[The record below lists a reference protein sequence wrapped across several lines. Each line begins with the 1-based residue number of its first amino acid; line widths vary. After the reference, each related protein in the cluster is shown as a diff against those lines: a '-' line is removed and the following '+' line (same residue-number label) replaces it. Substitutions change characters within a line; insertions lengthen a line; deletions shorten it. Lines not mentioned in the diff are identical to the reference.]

1 MEITKQSLLR
11 IENLEAGITG
21 QKTSI
26 INNFFLEI
34 KSNEIHVIMGPNGS
48 GKSSLS
54 KIIAGHPDYKHRK
67 GNIIFNKKS
76 LLELSPEERSFEGI
90 FLGFQYPL
98 EIPGVTNQDFLLEIY
113 NAHAKSKGLEQL
125 DPISFYSKLQAKLPL
140 VGMDLDFLKRNINE
154 GFSGGEKKRNEI
166 LQMILLEP
174 KLIIL
179 DEIDSGVDVD
189 SMIILAKAIQK
200 ERPKNS
206 SILLI
211 THYNRVLDYL
221 TPTYVHVMRKG
232 KLVKTGSIE
241 LAKEIQLNG
250 FQAY

>member
-1 MEITKQSLLR
+1 MSESLLS
-11 IENLEAGITG
+11 IKNLEAT
-21 QKTSI
+21 
-26 INNFFLEI
+26 INDQETPILKNFSLEI
-34 KSNEIHVIMGPNGS
+34 QPNEIHVIMGPNGS

-54 KIIAGHPDYKHRK
+54 KIIAGHPEYKSQK
-67 GNIIFNKKS
+67 GEIFFQGNNI
-76 LLELSPEERSFEGI
+76 LDLSPEERSFEGI

-98 EIPGVTNQDFLLEIY
+98 EIPGVSNQDFLLEIY
-113 NAHAKSKGLEQL
+113 NAHARKKGLPEL
-125 DPISFYSKLQAKLPL
+125 DPISFFAKLQEKLPL
-140 VGMDLDFLKRNINE
+140 VGMEMDFLKRNINE

-174 KLIIL
+174 QLIIL

-189 SMIILAKAIQK
+189 SMIVLAQAIQK

-211 THYNRVLDYL
+211 THYNRVLEYL
-221 TPTYVHVMRKG
+221 SPTYVHVMRKG
-232 KLVKTGSIE
+232 QLVKTGSWD
-241 LAKEIQLNG
+241 LAKEIELHG